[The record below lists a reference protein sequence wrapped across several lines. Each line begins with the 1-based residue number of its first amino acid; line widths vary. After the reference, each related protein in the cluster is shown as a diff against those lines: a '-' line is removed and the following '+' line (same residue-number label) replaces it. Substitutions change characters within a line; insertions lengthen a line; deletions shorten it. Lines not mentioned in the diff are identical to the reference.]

1 MKDTNGR
8 KLSPQE
14 EAERDRRKLEEDAQ
28 PIIEYCKKH
37 HATVFINADDYTI
50 GNENANMVPSIK
62 K

>member
-1 MKDTNGR
+1 MCI
-8 KLSPQE
+8 
-14 EAERDRRKLEEDAQ
+14 RDREEDAQ

-37 HATVFINADDYTI
+37 HATVFINADGYTI